1 MYRNR
6 FKKKAVSRTT
16 SSTVSNAG
24 DSSVVS
30 LSSTAVTTDNEETSI
45 SNASA
50 TKTQTRNKTPGSKKK
65 PEEFPTEKSFLS
77 PAPSP
82 KMKTPTRRAP
92 MRESNA
98 SSPVLNVTRRKP
110 RRAQDPE
117 LPFFNSILAS
127 CGLKFEPEGDEPHIL
142 DQEQIYF
149 VRDFQE
155 AIEKPENKNKV
166 KDFVDQFVT
175 LHDNDTRLLKKS
187 LMPTK
192 RMIQNV
198 GYATHDSL
206 THLLLEVPQMQDQI
220 FDFLNSKL
228 LENVSEGNE
237 RRTNE
242 GLNCVQWT
250 KLLLHQLVDL
260 TFVENAEQITSKLL
274 ECFTF
279 CQSSNTQK
287 EFLHAFPSV
296 IYVGNQQEVVKCLS
310 KVLKESGEITPQLLD
325 ALCDMAASQEDRDFI
340 TASVVNMLK
349 NGSRKFI
356 PEVVSFL
363 LAHARYE
370 SDKAQ
375 IIQQLRQNAELTPFG
390 INEAKLA
397 EDKAMLKRVVAQI
410 GCGLNA
416 MQEVGDL
423 WLNIIANTPNLKPID
438 VIVLIC
444 MVSEGKKKKILSLVK
459 SKCAAGALSENLIDT
474 TFEHH
479 GQALCEYFDNIVE
492 IASFLIKVQ
501 DKFIS
506 FLGGHWFK
514 LLFLHL
520 EAPYMRQKLLWCL
533 INLLGVN
540 SARATESVLVTLSN
554 LVKNHMSEILP
565 QASLLMVPESLLDK
579 VEIVSLEHARKI
591 MDIICQLAYSGH
603 SQADMLQSDIN
614 ILIQKQLRSLDNQN
628 KRKGI
633 VGAIMATKHIA
644 VGVLGNN
651 DTNFDDSLDGQSTT
665 SSERSSVQLSFHLH
679 PAQCLID
686 LAFKNTMKSPE
697 LRGFLHDELAN
708 MLNSSVI
715 DRSFQEWLHASI
727 SAIFSEQYF
736 ISKEDLPK
744 LDLPKDVK
752 LTTDL
757 HLIATTGAIIASI
770 GDHVVQDAMKASA
783 VTSANSQPI
792 AWPAV
797 NMCPMFRLT
806 RILSFQ
812 VNVQCLSEMDA
823 TLVCPVLI
831 PMNMLQISRAEF
843 SSISNP
849 LVQISILDSLFI
861 AVNWF
866 RELISAFCAVE
877 SGKYEEKL
885 FQRIRHITYLES
897 KILELMPVFP
907 PEYVPPAS
915 QFYADV
921 IPYKRGAAGKK
932 PKSKKKSKR
941 KKKPAVT
948 QSSLHPALD
957 DVDFDVNGNEDE
969 DTDFQEEE
977 TELDLSKEY
986 SLKDLSA
993 YFRELDITIVIR
1005 LLQHCLVI
1013 DDEPQ
1018 DISNPAAKFG
1028 PVELVFILEDMR
1040 KKLEHCMDQKP
1051 GILGSKS
1058 SKPFPFAFGA
1068 DDKLTSS
1075 IKANAT
1081 LHFHLDLLDTKVNA
1095 ANFVAP
1101 MGAICDKLEQVVK
1114 FFKDLQ
1120 EKNDGLKDGPG
1131 SETEK
1136 SKLLQK
1142 SMFLMICCL
1151 KSALGWSGLYE
1162 KENFDIAEEI
1172 LTTIAKR
1179 AKREEE
1185 MTSKSGIVSLACEY
1199 IANFGECILTLP
1211 TAVEIVEL
1219 LQVINSHDPDQSGEL
1234 AKKNR
1239 KLIFELACSFM
1250 RDEWPSVPKEFGSEV
1265 QMTVRLIQARYAT
1278 GNKPLIRCVKLL
1290 KYLVEN
1296 AGELK
1301 GKNGGKISKMPLFSR
1316 ASLPS
1321 IFKVLS
1327 KTLVETSK
1335 AAIVDAETATQNT
1348 DLFETTYD
1356 LWEVILEGLIAMRDV
1371 AKEHET
1377 KALFTAFF
1385 KDSQPILRF
1394 FMDNGLPLME
1404 EFFSEKYEKIKI
1416 ILKKVQ
1422 SVTKYIH
1429 SLCTHGKITNQL
1441 GLVTLVPNMRF
1452 LMEKLVLRVK
1462 AMLVLHDCGEMFD
1475 VGNLKNYNLKGE
1487 SISSQIGGDDSED
1500 EDDKKV
1506 SQKRKIAQKSQKSSK
1521 SQAPTKLQTQR
1532 KSQASTSQIVAGK
1545 KLVQKTQMKRVVEE
1559 KEKASEESPQSS
1571 SKKQKRVVSE
1581 SDSSE
1586 EEEAPSS
1593 KKRKQQAARKVV
1605 SASEEDEE
1613 EEEDDSPPSS
1623 PIVTGKKRGAL
1634 QRKQS
1639 SEDEEVQSPV
1649 KKKSKDKSPMKR
1661 RLFHDSGVEEE
1672 GNAQSPAQEKRGLN
1686 TSIISSALK
1695 RGRKIYSSDSD

>member
-6 FKKKAVSRTT
+6 FKKKAVSTTT

-30 LSSTAVTTDNEETSI
+30 LSSTAVTTDNEEKSL
-45 SNASA
+45 SNAA
-50 TKTQTRNKTPGSKKK
+50 IKTQTRRKAPGSSKKQ
-65 PEEFPTEKSFLS
+65 EEFPTEKSFLS

-82 KMKTPTRRAP
+82 KMKTPLRRAP

-117 LPFFNSILAS
+117 LPFFNRILAS

-149 VRDFQE
+149 VRDLQE

-175 LHDNDTRLLKKS
+175 LHDNDARLLKKS

-192 RMIQNV
+192 RIMEN
-198 GYATHDSL
+198 GGHATNDSL

-228 LENVSEGNE
+228 LESVSESNE

-250 KLLLHQLVDL
+250 KLLLQQLVDL
-260 TFVENAEQITSKLL
+260 TFVENAEKITSKLL

-287 EFLHAFPSV
+287 EFLHAFPSI

-325 ALCDMAASQEDRDFI
+325 ALCDMAATQEDRDFI
-340 TASVVNMLK
+340 TRSVVDMLK

-416 MQEVGDL
+416 MQEVGEL

-438 VIVLIC
+438 MIVLIC

-644 VGVLGNN
+644 VGLLGTN
-651 DTNFDDSLDGQSTT
+651 DTNFDESLDGQSTT
-665 SSERSSVQLSFHLH
+665 SSEKSTVQLSFHLH
-679 PAQCLID
+679 PAQSLID
-686 LAFKNTMKSPE
+686 LAFKNTLKSSE

-715 DRSFQEWLHASI
+715 DRSFQEWLHSSI
-727 SAIFSEQYF
+727 SSIFEEQYF
-736 ISKEDLPK
+736 ISKEDLAM

-757 HLIATTGAIIASI
+757 HLNETTTVVASI
-770 GDHVVQDAMKASA
+770 GDHVVQDAMKVSA
-783 VTSANSQPI
+783 VTSANSQQI

-797 NMCPMFRLT
+797 NMCPMYRLS

-812 VNVQCLSEMDA
+812 VNVQCLSEMDV

-831 PMNMLQISRAEF
+831 PTNMLQISRAEF

-866 RELISAFCAVE
+866 REVISAFCAVE
-877 SGKYEEKL
+877 SGKYEEQL
-885 FQRIRHITYLES
+885 FQRIRHITHLES

-921 IPYKRGAAGKK
+921 IPSKRSAAGKK

-941 KKKPAVT
+941 KKKAAVT

-957 DVDFDVNGNEDE
+957 DVDFDVNENEDE
-969 DTDFQEEE
+969 DTDFHEEE

-1013 DDEPQ
+1013 DDEPV
-1018 DISNPAAKFG
+1018 DINNPAAKFG

-1058 SKPFPFAFGA
+1058 SKPFPFAFGG
-1068 DDKLTSS
+1068 DDKMTST

-1081 LHFHLDLLDTKVNA
+1081 LHYHLDLLDTKVNA

-1101 MGAICDKLEQVVK
+1101 MGAICDKLQQVVM

-1162 KENFDIAEEI
+1162 KENSDIVEEI

-1185 MTSKSGIVSLACEY
+1185 MTSTSRIVSIACEY

-1239 KLIFELACSFM
+1239 KLIFDLVSSFM

-1265 QMTVRLIQARYAT
+1265 QMLVRLIQARFAT
-1278 GNKPLIRCVKLL
+1278 CDKPLFKCVKIL

-1301 GKNGGKISKMPLFSR
+1301 GKNGGKLSKMPLFSR

-1335 AAIVDAETATQNT
+1335 AAVIDTETATQST
-1348 DLFETTYD
+1348 DFFTTMYD

-1371 AKEHET
+1371 VKEHET
-1377 KALFTAFF
+1377 KSLFTAFF
-1385 KDSQPILRF
+1385 KVAFNILF
-1394 FMDNGLPLME
+1394 A
-1404 EFFSEKYEKIKI
+1404 
-1416 ILKKVQ
+1416 
-1422 SVTKYIH
+1422 T
-1429 SLCTHGKITNQL
+1429 
-1441 GLVTLVPNMRF
+1441 
-1452 LMEKLVLRVK
+1452 
-1462 AMLVLHDCGEMFD
+1462 
-1475 VGNLKNYNLKGE
+1475 
-1487 SISSQIGGDDSED
+1487 
-1500 EDDKKV
+1500 
-1506 SQKRKIAQKSQKSSK
+1506 
-1521 SQAPTKLQTQR
+1521 
-1532 KSQASTSQIVAGK
+1532 
-1545 KLVQKTQMKRVVEE
+1545 
-1559 KEKASEESPQSS
+1559 
-1571 SKKQKRVVSE
+1571 
-1581 SDSSE
+1581 
-1586 EEEAPSS
+1586 
-1593 KKRKQQAARKVV
+1593 
-1605 SASEEDEE
+1605 
-1613 EEEDDSPPSS
+1613 
-1623 PIVTGKKRGAL
+1623 
-1634 QRKQS
+1634 
-1639 SEDEEVQSPV
+1639 
-1649 KKKSKDKSPMKR
+1649 
-1661 RLFHDSGVEEE
+1661 
-1672 GNAQSPAQEKRGLN
+1672 
-1686 TSIISSALK
+1686 
-1695 RGRKIYSSDSD
+1695 